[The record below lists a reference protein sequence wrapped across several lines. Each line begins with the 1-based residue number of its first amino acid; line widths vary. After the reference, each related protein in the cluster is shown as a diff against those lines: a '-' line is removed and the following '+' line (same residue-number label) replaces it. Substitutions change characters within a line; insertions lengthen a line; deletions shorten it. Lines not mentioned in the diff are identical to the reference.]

1 MLRVLLSSATA
12 LVLGLG
18 VPSLAGAQSGSG
30 AYLAGRSAAIG
41 YDFDAAARYFSQ
53 ALAHDRKNIALMESA
68 LVAQV
73 SAGDLKRAAPL
84 AQMLILSGTK
94 NRVAQM
100 VLAAQA
106 IQDGDFDTLADQ
118 DIDAPGIGNLVDHM
132 ARGWA
137 QMGQGRV
144 RDALATFD
152 SLAQQENLR
161 SFVMFHKALALASVG
176 DFESAEHIFADTGNG
191 VIQSRRVVLARAQV
205 LSQLGENATA
215 AAFLRDMFG
224 APHDP
229 ELAQILAGL
238 DAGQELPFDTIRS
251 VQDGFAEVY
260 YSVAGA
266 LQSETDPEYTLIFAQ
281 IARELRPQNADAIL
295 LVAELFEAL
304 EQYGPAIQAY
314 KQVPPDDAAYHI
326 AELGRAAALRKLGK
340 PEAAVEVLEQ
350 LARTHQDLGAVH
362 SALGDAYRVLEDFA
376 AATTA
381 YDRALALR
389 SDWFLYYARGISH
402 ERLGNWPQAETDFR
416 AALDMNPDQPQ
427 VLNYLGYS
435 LVEHRIKL
443 DEALAMIERAASASP
458 DSGYIIDSLGWAL
471 YRLGRYAEAVPH
483 MERAAQL
490 MAVDPVVNDHL
501 GDVYWAVGRQR
512 EAEFQWMRALSF
524 VDEDDPSAEADPDRI
539 RQKLAIGLDAV
550 LQAEGAPPLR
560 VAKD

>member
-215 AAFLRDMFG
+215 AAFLREMFG

-416 AALDMNPDQPQ
+416 AALDLNPDQPQ

-443 DEALAMIERAASASP
+443 DEALAMIERAASAGP